1 MFVRWQAIYREYPSN
16 FWTLMAASFIDR
28 LGGAL
33 LFPFFTLYITERFDV
48 GMTEAGIIF
57 TIFSVSS
64 IIGSM
69 FGGAMTDKF
78 GRRWMIVFGLATS
91 ALSSLVMGFVDSLL
105 VFYAI
110 AGFAGLFSNAGGPAQ
125 QAMVADILPKAQRA
139 QGYGIWRVLANLAVT
154 IGPAIGG
161 LLAAR
166 SYLALFLSD
175 AVTSLVMAGMVIA
188 LLPETKPEKAADK
201 PEESLRQTLAGY
213 TAVLRDNIF
222 MLYIVIS
229 ILMVIVYVQMNS
241 TMAVYLRDSRG
252 IPAQG
257 YGYILSM
264 NAGMVV
270 LFQFWITRKT
280 SHLPPLLVIA
290 AGVALYAVGFAMYG
304 FVSAFA
310 LFLVGMVIITMG
322 EMLILPAAQALTA
335 QFAPEDMRGRYMAMY
350 GFSWTIPFAIGP
362 LLGGMVMDS
371 GHSNWVWYGSGIL
384 GTMAALGFV
393 WLHTAVGNRLQ
404 PAESAQSPD
413 AD

>member
-1 MFVRWQAIYREYPSN
+1 MFPKWQTVYREFPGT

-33 LFPFFTLYITERFDV
+33 LFPFFTLYITGRFEV

-57 TIFSVSS
+57 TIFSVTS
-64 IIGSM
+64 IFGSM

-78 GRRWMIVFGLATS
+78 GRRWMIVFGLVTS
-91 ALSSLVMGFVDSLL
+91 ALSSVVMGFVDSLL
-105 VFYAI
+105 IFYAI

-125 QAMVADILPKAQRA
+125 QAMVADLLPETQRA

-166 SYLALFLSD
+166 SYLVLFLSD
-175 AVTSLVMAGMVIA
+175 AVTSLMMAGMVIA
-188 LLPETKPEKAADK
+188 LLPETKPEKSADV
-201 PEESLRQTLAGY
+201 PDESLRQTLAGY

-222 MLYIVIS
+222 VAYIFIS
-229 ILMVIVYVQMNS
+229 ILVTIVYVQMNS
-241 TMAVYLRDSRG
+241 TMAVYLRDSHG

-270 LFQFWITRKT
+270 LFQFWITRKIT
-280 SHLPPLLVIA
+280 HLPPLLVIA
-290 AGVALYAVGFAMYG
+290 AGVVLYAVGFAMYG
-304 FVSAFA
+304 FVSAFV
-310 LFLVGMVIITMG
+310 LFMAGMVIITIG
-322 EMLILPAAQALTA
+322 EMLILPVSQALTA

-362 LLGGMVMDS
+362 LLGGVIMDA
-371 GHSNWVWYGSGIL
+371 GYADWVWYASGIL
-384 GTMAALGFV
+384 GTAAALGFV
-393 WLHTAVGNRLQ
+393 WLHTAVGGRLQ
-404 PAESAQSPD
+404 TAESVSAASP
-413 AD
+413 